1 MACPGGGRG
10 CWGFCGIGGMCG
22 GGGGG
27 GCFLGFCHGGG

>member
-22 GGGGG
+22 GGGG
-27 GCFLGFCHGGG
+27 CFLGFCHGGG